1 MAHLPAADLLEAEVQ
16 SGRLGAATLL
26 LARHGQIT
34 AEVAFGRLAAHPAA
48 PAVRPDSVFILGSI
62 AKPVTVAALMLLIER
77 GQADLDD
84 RVDRH
89 LPEFRGGERSRVRL
103 RDLLRHTSGLPDM
116 LPENAE
122 LRRRHASLA
131 DFFAETLQTPLLYSP
146 GSQFLYS
153 SMGTLLAA
161 VIVERLAGQ
170 PLPGFV
176 RQEIFLPLG
185 MAASS
190 FGLGGRAIE
199 ATVQCAR
206 APGLDPADEARFGP
220 NTAYWRNLAAPWGC
234 MHSNAADLAILLHA
248 FLAGGSRA
256 GRRIWAPAT
265 VAAMISDQNTA
276 LAAPW
281 GLGWALARAK
291 AWNVFGGLV
300 APGTFGHTGSPG
312 TLAWADPTTQQ
323 VCVVLTNRNYAADD
337 GRLLRQ
343 VSNAV
348 AASARAGDGP

>member
-1 MAHLPAADLLEAEVQ
+1 MAHLPAAELLEAEVQ

-26 LARHGQIT
+26 LARHGQVT
-34 AEVAFGRLAAHPAA
+34 AEAAYGRLAADPAA

-77 GQADLDD
+77 GRAHLDD

-89 LPEFRGGERSRVRL
+89 LPEFHGGQREQVRL

-116 LPENAE
+116 LPENSE
-122 LRRRHASLA
+122 LRRRHAPLT
-131 DFFAETLQTPLLYSP
+131 DFVTGVFGTPLLYPP
-146 GSQFLYS
+146 GSQFRYS

-170 PLPGFV
+170 PLPEFV
-176 RQEIFLPLG
+176 REEIFLPLG
-185 MAASS
+185 MNASS

-206 APGLDPADEARFGP
+206 APGVDPADHAGFGP

-234 MHSNAADLAILLHA
+234 LHSNPADLAVLLHA
-248 FLAGGSRA
+248 FLAGGSWA
-256 GRRIWAPAT
+256 GRRIWGPAT
-265 VAAMISDQNTA
+265 VAAMISDQNVA

-323 VCVVLTNRNYAADD
+323 VCVILTNRNYAADD

-348 AASARAGDGP
+348 AASARAGNEP

>member
-1 MAHLPAADLLEAEVQ
+1 MAHLPAAELLEAEVQ

-26 LARHGQIT
+26 LTRHGQIT
-34 AEVAFGRLAAHPAA
+34 AEAAFGRLSPAATA

-62 AKPVTVAALMLLIER
+62 AKPVTVGALMLLVER
-77 GQADLDD
+77 GQANLED
-84 RVDRH
+84 RVDQH
-89 LPEFRGGERSRVRL
+89 LPEFRGGQRDQVRL

-116 LPENAE
+116 LPGNAA

-131 DFFAETLQTPLLYSP
+131 DFLTEVLDTPLLYSP
-146 GSQFLYS
+146 GTEFRYS

-161 VIVERLAGQ
+161 VIVERLTGRT
-170 PLPGFV
+170 LPEFV

-185 MAASS
+185 MNASS
-190 FGLGGRAIE
+190 FGLGGREID

-206 APGLDPADEARFGP
+206 APGLDPADDAAFGP

-234 MHSNAADLAILLHA
+234 LHSTTSDLAILLDA
-248 FLAGGSRA
+248 FLAG

-291 AWNVFGGLV
+291 AWNVFGALV

-312 TLAWADPTTQQ
+312 TLAWADPTTGQ
-323 VCVVLTNRNYAADD
+323 VCVILTNRNYAADD

-343 VSNAV
+343 VSNAA
-348 AASARAGDGP
+348 AASVRAGDGP